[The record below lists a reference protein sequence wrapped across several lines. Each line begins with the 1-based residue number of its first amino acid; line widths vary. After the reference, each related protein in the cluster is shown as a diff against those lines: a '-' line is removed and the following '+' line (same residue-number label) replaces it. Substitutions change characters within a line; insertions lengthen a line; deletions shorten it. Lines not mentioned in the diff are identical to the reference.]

1 MRFYLIFG
9 TMVLVAISSLFCSKT
24 LTEEE
29 LFTKA
34 QEELKEKNPVE
45 AVRSYEQIVENFP
58 ESENRSKAVFMLGFL
73 YANELH
79 DTDKA
84 RSYYS
89 QMLQEYPDHELAVS
103 VEFELE
109 NLGKAIEEIDSILVK
124 KIEIQDAAMSDRGDE
139 K

>member
-9 TMVLVAISSLFCSKT
+9 TMVLAALGSLFCSKT

-34 QEELKEKNPVE
+34 QEELKEKNQVE
-45 AVRSYEQIVENFP
+45 AVRSYERIVENFP
-58 ESENRSKAVFMLGFL
+58 ESENRSKALFMLGFL
-73 YANELH
+73 YANELQ

-109 NLGKAIEEIDSILVK
+109 NLGKAIEEMDSILVK
-124 KIEIQDAAMSDRGDE
+124 KIEIQDAAMSNRGGKE
-139 K
+139 